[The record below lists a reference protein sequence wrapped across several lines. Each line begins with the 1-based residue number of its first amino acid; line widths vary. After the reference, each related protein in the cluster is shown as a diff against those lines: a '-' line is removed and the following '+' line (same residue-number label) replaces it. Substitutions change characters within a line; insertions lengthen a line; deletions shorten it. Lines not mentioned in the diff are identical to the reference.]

1 MTHLF
6 KLQCYHAILVGY
18 GPAYPKFSQITN
30 RQYLWKRFSDFFDFL
45 QVVEATKICYFG
57 LALSGIG
64 SQPIRLSDVLKF
76 KNSKTT

>member
-1 MTHLF
+1 MPFWLGMVLHTQNF
-6 KLQCYHAILVGY
+6 
-18 GPAYPKFSQITN
+18 QITN
-30 RQYLWKRFSDFFDFL
+30 RQYFWKSDFFDFL